1 MWYLWCHVLQIW
13 LWPNE
18 FSLVL
23 QKLWS
28 LPNSPVVTKSLGCT
42 NLSPLVHSLLNYE
55 RWGGAE
61 CEAFHF
67 FPSPSIQHKALQK
80 QPWPSRTLLAK
91 GLQSWGQRRKSAW
104 KWDTYGQALVP
115 SCNITCQHLLIWS
128 QAAKGCSS
136 ACKLLG
142 TITAILQSK
151 EQNNC

>member
-1 MWYLWCHVLQIW
+1 MWYLWCHVLQTW

-28 LPNSPVVTKSLGCT
+28 LPNSPVVTESLGYMY
-42 NLSPLVHSLLNYE
+42 LSPLVHSLLSYE
-55 RWGGAE
+55 WGGGAE
-61 CEAFHF
+61 HEVFPF
-67 FPSPSIQHKALQK
+67 FPLHTAQGSPEAAMALMDPPGQKTSISGARVKECMK
-80 QPWPSRTLLAK
+80 MR
-91 GLQSWGQRRKSAW
+91 
-104 KWDTYGQALVP
+104 DTYGQGFVP

-142 TITAILQSK
+142 TITVIL
-151 EQNNC
+151 